1 VDPRD
6 RSGTQAALAI
16 DVATV
21 CMGLGKREETLT
33 WLERAAELRGFILN
47 LAIDPTFKPLHG
59 EPRFQ
64 ALLRKIGLPN

>member
-1 VDPRD
+1 MWD
-6 RSGTQAALAI
+6 
-16 DVATV
+16 
-21 CMGLGKREETLT
+21 ETLT
-33 WLERAAELRGFILN
+33 WLERAAELRAGMILY